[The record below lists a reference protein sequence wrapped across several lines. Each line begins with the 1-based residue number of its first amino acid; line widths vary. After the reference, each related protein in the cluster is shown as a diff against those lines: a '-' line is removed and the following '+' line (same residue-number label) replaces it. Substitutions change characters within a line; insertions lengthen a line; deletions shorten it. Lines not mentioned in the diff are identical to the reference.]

1 MSNFVE
7 SDVEEAALSY
17 FEELGYTILH
27 GPDIA
32 PGEPNAERNTP
43 GDVILEGRLRSA
55 LAQVNPQIPP
65 EALDDV
71 VRQVLRSETQNLIEN
86 NRRFHRLLVDG
97 VPVSYQQAVGEANST
112 EYRTVH
118 DQAWLIDWD
127 NPTHNDWL
135 AVNQFTVIEH
145 QNRRPDIVVF
155 VNGLPLAVL
164 ELKNAASENA
174 DIAAAFNQLQTYKKD
189 IPSLFTCNEAL
200 VISDGLTT
208 RIGTLTASRERFMPW
223 RIPPRP
229 AEVLPF
235 PTQSQP
241 MAADRPGTYGKK
253 AEGRGQQ
260 AERRASTHPPI
271 HSSSLPPLSPNAP
284 DLEILIRD
292 VFDPFHFL
300 DLIRYFVV
308 FEVDGDTVV
317 KKMAGYHQ
325 YHAVNK
331 AIAATLDAV
340 SPQGDKRAGVI
351 WHTQGSGK
359 SLSMTFY
366 AGKIIQH
373 PALAN
378 PTLVI
383 LTDRNDL
390 DDQLFGTFSKCAALL
405 RQTPTQASDR
415 ADLKDKLQVASGG
428 VIFTTIQKFSPEDR
442 GGEYERLSDRRN
454 IIFIA
459 DEAHR
464 SQYGLNERI
473 ITRTDKETGEEG
485 AYKVYGFA
493 KYLRDALPNA
503 SFIGFTGTPIEGV
516 DKNTKQIFGDYIDI
530 YDIQRA
536 VEDKATVKIY
546 YEARLAKLA
555 LNDAE
560 KPKIDPNF
568 EEITEGEE
576 QSTKEKLK
584 TKWAQLEA
592 MVGTEKR
599 LALVAQDI
607 VQHFENRLAALNGK
621 GMIVCMSRRIC
632 VDLYEQIVKLRPDW
646 HSDSDD
652 TGTIKVVMTGSA
664 SDPETFQPHVRN
676 KKGRDALAKRLRDP
690 KDPLQ
695 LVIVRDMWLT
705 GFDAPCLHTM
715 YVDKPMK
722 GHNLM
727 QAIARVNRVFGGK
740 EGGLVVDYLGI
751 AEDLKN
757 ALMDY
762 TERDRGETGI
772 PIEEAVAIFQEKY
785 EIVAAMFHGFDY
797 SLFHTGTPKER
808 LGILREATN
817 WILRP
822 EFQEDNGIRRYIQ
835 AVTELSKAFAL
846 CSTEDEAIALR
857 EDIGFFQA
865 IKAILS
871 KHTVEGTRSKAD
883 LDLAVRQIVSSAVSS
898 DEVIDI
904 FATAGLEKPEI
915 SILSDQFLE
924 EVQGIPQKNLA
935 LEVLRKLL
943 NDEIRVRSRRNR
955 VQSRQFS
962 EMLESTIRRYQNRSI
977 ESAQVIQELINLAQE
992 VREAARRGETLG
1004 LTEDELAFYDAL
1016 EVNDSAV
1023 KILGDEVLKAIARDL
1038 VEAVRRNVTIDWTER
1053 ETVRAKMR
1061 SIIKRL
1067 LRKHGYPPDKQAK
1080 ATETVIAQAETLCKD
1095 WVA

>member
-1 MSNFVE
+1 MSFFTESEVE
-7 SDVEEAALSY
+7 DVALSY

-55 LAQVNPQIPP
+55 LAQINPQIPP
-65 EALDDV
+65 EALDEV
-71 VRQVLRSETQNLIEN
+71 VRQLLRSETQNLIEN

-97 VPVSYQQAVGEANST
+97 VPVSYQSGD
-112 EYRTVH
+112 RTVH

-145 QNRRPDIVVF
+145 QNRRPDIVLF
-155 VNGLPLAVL
+155 INGLPLAVL
-164 ELKNAASENA
+164 ELKNAAAENA
-174 DIAAAFNQLQTYKKD
+174 DITAAFNQLQTYKKD
-189 IPSLFTCNEAL
+189 IPSLFTYNEAL

-208 RIGTLTASRERFMPW
+208 RIGSLTADRERFMPW
-223 RIPPRP
+223 RTIDGIDIAPPN
-229 AEVLPF
+229 
-235 PTQSQP
+235 T
-241 MAADRPGTYGKK
+241 
-253 AEGRGQQ
+253 
-260 AERRASTHPPI
+260 
-271 HSSSLPPLSPNAP
+271 P
-284 DLEILIRD
+284 DLEVVIRG
-292 VFDPFHFL
+292 VFDPTRFL
-300 DLIRYFVV
+300 DLIRYFMV
-308 FEVDGDTVV
+308 FEVDGDTVI

-390 DDQLFGTFSKCAALL
+390 DDQLFGTFSKCADLL
-405 RQTPTQASDR
+405 RQIPTQASDR
-415 ADLKDKLQVASGG
+415 ADLKAKLQVASGG
-428 VIFTTIQKFSPEDR
+428 VIFTTIQKFTPDDR
-442 GGEYERLSDRRN
+442 GGEYEMLSDRRN

-473 ITRTDKETGEEG
+473 ITRTDKDTGEEG
-485 AYKVYGFA
+485 AYKAYGFA

-516 DKNTKQIFGDYIDI
+516 DKNTQQIFGDYIDI

-568 EEITEGEE
+568 EDVTEGEE
-576 QSTKEKLK
+576 QSTKDKLK
-584 TKWAQLEA
+584 SKWAQLEA

-599 LALVAQDI
+599 LSLVAQDI

-621 GMIVCMSRRIC
+621 GMIVAMSRRIC
-632 VDLYEQIVKLRPDW
+632 VDLYEQIVKLRPNW
-646 HSDSDD
+646 HTDNDG

-664 SDPETFQPHVRN
+664 SDPENFQPHVRN

-690 KDPLQ
+690 NDPLQ

-772 PIEEAVAIFQEKY
+772 PIEEAVAILQEKY

-797 SLFHTGTPKER
+797 HLFHTGTPKER

-822 EFQEDNGIRRYIQ
+822 DFQADDGIRRYIQ
-835 AVTELSKAFAL
+835 AITELSKAFAL
-846 CSTEDEAIALR
+846 CSTEDTAIALR

-883 LDLAVRQIVSSAVSS
+883 LDLAVRQIVSSAISS

-915 SILSDQFLE
+915 SILSDRFLE
-924 EVQGIPQKNLA
+924 EVRGLPQKNLA

-943 NDEIRVRSRRNR
+943 NDEIRVRASRNV

-962 EMLESTIRRYQNRSI
+962 DMLESTIRRYQNRSI
-977 ESAQVIQELINLAQE
+977 ESAQVIQELINLAKD
-992 VREAARRGETLG
+992 VREAAKRGETLG

-1023 KILGDEVLKAIARDL
+1023 QILGDDVLKAIARDL
-1038 VEAVRRNVTIDWTER
+1038 VEAVRKNVTIDWTER

-1061 SIIKRL
+1061 AIIKRL
-1067 LRKHGYPPDKQAK
+1067 LRKHGYPPDKQAQ
-1080 ATETVIAQAETLCKD
+1080 ATETVITQAETLCKD
-1095 WVA
+1095 WAA

>member
-17 FEELGYTILH
+17 FEELGYAVLH
-27 GPDIA
+27 GPNIA
-32 PGEPNAERNTP
+32 PGEPSAERNTP
-43 GDVILEGRLRSA
+43 SDVILEGRLRSA
-55 LAQVNPQIPP
+55 LAQINPQLPA
-65 EALDDV
+65 EALNAV

-97 VPVSYQQAVGEANST
+97 VPVSYQQGE
-112 EYRTVH
+112 RTVH

-135 AVNQFTVIEH
+135 AVNQLTVIEK
-145 QNRRPDIVVF
+145 QNRRPDIVLF
-155 VNGLPLAVL
+155 INGLPLAVL
-164 ELKNAASENA
+164 ELKNAAAENA
-174 DIAAAFNQLQTYKKD
+174 DIIAAFNQLQTYKKD
-189 IPSLFTCNEAL
+189 IPSLFTYNEAL

-208 RIGTLTASRERFMPW
+208 RIGTLTANRDRFMPW
-223 RIPPRP
+223 RTIDGIDI
-229 AEVLPF
+229 A
-235 PTQSQP
+235 
-241 MAADRPGTYGKK
+241 
-253 AEGRGQQ
+253 
-260 AERRASTHPPI
+260 
-271 HSSSLPPLSPNAP
+271 SPNTP
-284 DLEILIRD
+284 DLEVVIRG
-292 VFDPFHFL
+292 VFEPVRFL
-300 DLIRYFVV
+300 DLIRYFMV
-308 FEVDGDTVV
+308 FEADDETVI

-390 DDQLFGTFSKCAALL
+390 DDQLFGTFSKCADLL
-405 RQTPTQASDR
+405 RQIPTQASDR
-415 ADLKDKLQVASGG
+415 ADLKAKLQVASGG
-428 VIFTTIQKFSPEDR
+428 VIFTTIQKFTPDDR
-442 GGEYERLSDRRN
+442 GSEYEMLSDRRN

-464 SQYGLNERI
+464 SQYGLTERI
-473 ITRTDKETGEEG
+473 VTRTDKETGEEG

-555 LNDAE
+555 LDESE
-560 KPKIDPNF
+560 KPKIDPSF
-568 EEITEGEE
+568 EDVTEGEE
-576 QSTKEKLK
+576 QTTKDKLK
-584 TKWAQLEA
+584 SKWAQLEA

-607 VQHFENRLAALNGK
+607 VQHFENRLTTLNGK
-621 GMIVCMSRRIC
+621 GMIVAMSRRIC
-632 VDLYEQIVKLRPDW
+632 VDLYNQIIQLRPDW

-652 TGTIKVVMTGSA
+652 TGAIKVVMTGSA
-664 SDPETFQPHVRN
+664 SDPENFQPHIRT
-676 KKGRDALAKRLRDP
+676 KKGRDVLAKRLRNPD
-690 KDPLQ
+690 DPLQ

-762 TERDRGETGI
+762 TERDRGQTGI
-772 PIEEAVAIFQEKY
+772 PIEEAVAILQEKY

-822 EFQEDNGIRRYIQ
+822 EFQAEKGTQRYIQ

-915 SILSDQFLE
+915 SILSDKFLE
-924 EVQGIPQKNLA
+924 EVRGIPQKNLA

-943 NDEIRVRSRRNR
+943 NDEIRARAKRNV

-962 EMLESTIRRYQNRSI
+962 EMLENTIRRYQNRSI

-992 VREAARRGETLG
+992 VREAAKRGETLG

-1023 KILGDEVLKAIARDL
+1023 QILGDEVLKAIARDL
-1038 VEAVRRNVTIDWTER
+1038 VEAIRRNVTIDWTER

-1067 LRKHGYPPDKQAK
+1067 LRKHGYPPDKQQK
-1080 ATETVIAQAETLCKD
+1080 ATETVLTQAETLCEG
-1095 WVA
+1095 WAV

>member
-1 MSNFVE
+1 
-7 SDVEEAALSY
+7 
-17 FEELGYTILH
+17 
-27 GPDIA
+27 
-32 PGEPNAERNTP
+32 
-43 GDVILEGRLRSA
+43 
-55 LAQVNPQIPP
+55 
-65 EALDDV
+65 
-71 VRQVLRSETQNLIEN
+71 
-86 NRRFHRLLVDG
+86 
-97 VPVSYQQAVGEANST
+97 
-112 EYRTVH
+112 
-118 DQAWLIDWD
+118 
-127 NPTHNDWL
+127 
-135 AVNQFTVIEH
+135 
-145 QNRRPDIVVF
+145 
-155 VNGLPLAVL
+155 
-164 ELKNAASENA
+164 
-174 DIAAAFNQLQTYKKD
+174 
-189 IPSLFTCNEAL
+189 
-200 VISDGLTT
+200 
-208 RIGTLTASRERFMPW
+208 
-223 RIPPRP
+223 
-229 AEVLPF
+229 
-235 PTQSQP
+235 
-241 MAADRPGTYGKK
+241 
-253 AEGRGQQ
+253 
-260 AERRASTHPPI
+260 
-271 HSSSLPPLSPNAP
+271 
-284 DLEILIRD
+284 
-292 VFDPFHFL
+292 
-300 DLIRYFVV
+300 
-308 FEVDGDTVV
+308 
-317 KKMAGYHQ
+317 MAGYHQ

-331 AIAATLDAV
+331 AIAATLTAV
-340 SPQGDKRAGVI
+340 APQGDKRAGVI

-390 DDQLFGTFSKCAALL
+390 DDQLFGTFSKCADLL
-405 RQTPTQASDR
+405 RQIPTQASDR
-415 ADLKDKLQVASGG
+415 ADLKAKLQVASGG
-428 VIFTTIQKFSPEDR
+428 VIFTTIQKFTPDER
-442 GGEYERLSDRRN
+442 GGEYEQLSDRRN

-516 DKNTKQIFGDYIDI
+516 DKNTQQIFGDYIDI

-536 VEDKATVKIY
+536 VEDQATVKIY

-568 EEITEGEE
+568 EDVTEGEE
-576 QSTKEKLK
+576 QATKDKLK
-584 TKWAQLEA
+584 SKCAQLEA
-592 MVGTEKR
+592 TVGTEKR
-599 LALVAQDI
+599 LSLVAQDI

-621 GMIVCMSRRIC
+621 GMIVAMSRRIC

-646 HSDSDD
+646 HSDTDD
-652 TGTIKVVMTGSA
+652 TGAIKVVMTGSA
-664 SDPETFQPHVRN
+664 SDPEHFQPHVRN

-690 KDPLQ
+690 SDPLQ

-772 PIEEAVAIFQEKY
+772 PIADAVAVLQEKY

-797 SLFHTGTPKER
+797 HLFHTGTPKER

-817 WILRP
+817 WVLRP
-822 EFQEDNGIRRYIQ
+822 DFQAEDGTRRYIQ

-846 CSTEDEAIALR
+846 CSTEETAIALR

-871 KHTVEGTRSKAD
+871 KHTVEGTRSKAE
-883 LDLAVRQIVSSAVSS
+883 LDLAVRQIVSSAISS

-924 EVQGIPQKNLA
+924 EVRGIPQKNLA

-943 NDEIRVRSRRNR
+943 NDEIKARSRRNV

-962 EMLESTIRRYQNRSI
+962 EMLENTIKRYQNRSI
-977 ESAQVIQELINLAQE
+977 ESAQVIQELIKLAQD
-992 VREAARRGETLG
+992 VREAAKRGETLG

-1023 KILGDEVLKAIARDL
+1023 KILGDDVLKAIARDL
-1038 VEAVRRNVTIDWTER
+1038 VEAVRKNVTIDWTER
-1053 ETVRAKMR
+1053 ESIRAKMR

-1067 LRKHGYPPDKQAK
+1067 LRKHGYPPDKQEQ
-1080 ATETVIAQAETLCKD
+1080 ATQTVIHQAETLCKD
-1095 WVA
+1095 WAA

>member
-1 MSNFVE
+1 MSNFTESEVE
-7 SDVEEAALSY
+7 DVALSY

-32 PGEPNAERNTP
+32 PGEPNTERNTP

-55 LAQVNPQIPP
+55 LAQINPQIPP
-65 EALDDV
+65 EALDEV

-97 VPVSYQQAVGEANST
+97 VPVSYQQGVGEATPT

-145 QNRRPDIVVF
+145 QNRRPDIVLF
-155 VNGLPLAVL
+155 INGLPLAVL
-164 ELKNAASENA
+164 ELKNAAAENA

-189 IPSLFTCNEAL
+189 IPSLFTYNEAL

-208 RIGTLTASRERFMPW
+208 RIGTLTANRERFMPW
-223 RIPPRP
+223 RTIDGIDIAPPN
-229 AEVLPF
+229 
-235 PTQSQP
+235 T
-241 MAADRPGTYGKK
+241 
-253 AEGRGQQ
+253 
-260 AERRASTHPPI
+260 
-271 HSSSLPPLSPNAP
+271 P
-284 DLEILIRD
+284 DLEVVIRG
-292 VFDPFHFL
+292 VFEPTRFL
-300 DLIRYFVV
+300 DLIRYFMV
-308 FEVDGDTVV
+308 FEVDGDTVI

-390 DDQLFGTFSKCAALL
+390 DDQLFGTFSKCAELL

-415 ADLKDKLQVASGG
+415 ADLKAKLQVASGG

-442 GGEYERLSDRRN
+442 GGEYEMLSDRRN

-464 SQYGLNERI
+464 SQYGLTERI
-473 ITRTDKETGEEG
+473 VTRTDKETGEEG

-555 LNDAE
+555 LDESE

-568 EEITEGEE
+568 EDVTEGEE
-576 QSTKEKLK
+576 QSTKERLK
-584 TKWAQLEA
+584 SKWAQLEA

-599 LALVAQDI
+599 LSLVAQDI
-607 VQHFENRLAALNGK
+607 VQHFENRLSALNGK
-621 GMIVCMSRRIC
+621 GMIVAMSRRIC

-646 HSDSDD
+646 HTDSDD
-652 TGTIKVVMTGSA
+652 TGAIKVVMTGSA
-664 SDPETFQPHVRN
+664 SDPENFQPHVRN

-690 KDPLQ
+690 NDPLQ

-772 PIEEAVAIFQEKY
+772 PIEEAVAVLQEKY

-835 AVTELSKAFAL
+835 SVTELSKAFAL

-871 KHTVEGTRSKAD
+871 KHTVEGTRSKAN

-898 DEVIDI
+898 NEVIDI
-904 FATAGLEKPEI
+904 FATAGLDKPEI
-915 SILSDQFLE
+915 SILSDRFLE
-924 EVQGIPQKNLA
+924 EVRGIPQKNLA

-943 NDEIRVRSRRNR
+943 NDEIRARSHRNV

-962 EMLESTIRRYQNRSI
+962 EMLENTIKRYQNRSI
-977 ESAQVIQELINLAQE
+977 ESAQVIQEMINLAQDM
-992 VREAARRGETLG
+992 RDAFRRGESLG

-1016 EVNDSAV
+1016 ETNDSAV
-1023 KILGDEVLKAIARDL
+1023 KILGDDKLKAIARDL

-1053 ETVRAKMR
+1053 ESVRAKMR

-1067 LRKHGYPPDKQAK
+1067 LRKHGYPPDKQEK
-1080 ATETVIAQAETLCKD
+1080 ATETVIAQATLLCKD